1 MGDFTMPSLGADME
15 AGTVVEWRVQ
25 PGDAVRRGDIVAVV
39 DTEKSTIEVEVFED
53 GVVTELLV
61 PEGEEVPVGTPLAR
75 LRAEVAEPSADQPAT
90 TAPEPAPHGPS
101 SHRVVS
107 PLVRHRAEE
116 LHVDLATVH
125 GTGAGASI
133 TRDDV
138 EHAAPAEAAGATT
151 PVRAPD
157 ERLHPAP
164 PAPPPGGGRVR
175 ATPRARKLA
184 AEQGIDL
191 SGVVGRG
198 PGGAVV
204 GDDVPRAGGG
214 PLPPAPADT
223 GPKDVQTSRRAA
235 VAALMARSKREI
247 PHYYLSS
254 TIDFGPARDWLDRH
268 NGERPVT
275 ERVLPA
281 AVLLTAVA
289 RAAIEV
295 PAVNGHYVDGAARL
309 QEGVDLGVAI
319 SLRGGGLIAP
329 AIRDAHLLGVDRMM
343 AALRDLVPRAR
354 RGVLRG
360 AEMTD
365 PSITVTNLGDQG
377 VEEVL
382 PVIYPPQVAM
392 VGLGTIVERP
402 WAIDGMLTIRPVV
415 TASLA
420 GDHRATDGHDGA
432 RFLTVLARLLQDPER
447 LEGDDH
453 GAH

>member
-1 MGDFTMPSLGADME
+1 MPSLGADME

-61 PEGEEVPVGTPLAR
+61 PEGEEVPVGTPLAPICAWR
-75 LRAEVAEPSADQPAT
+75 WRNRRPTSLRRRRRSRRR
-90 TAPEPAPHGPS
+90 TALPPTEWSHPWSGTGPRS
-101 SHRVVS
+101 STSTSR
-107 PLVRHRAEE
+107 
-116 LHVDLATVH
+116 TVH

-138 EHAAPAEAAGATT
+138 EHAAPAEVAGATT

-157 ERLHPAP
+157 ERSHPAP
-164 PAPPPGGGRVR
+164 PAPPPPGGGRVR

-295 PAVNGHYVDGAARL
+295 PVVNGHYVDGAARL

-343 AALRDLVPRAR
+343 AVLRDLVPRAR

-382 PVIYPPQVAM
+382 PVIYP
-392 VGLGTIVERP
+392 LRSP
-402 WAIDGMLTIRPVV
+402 WSGSARSSNDRGRS
-415 TASLA
+415 TAC
-420 GDHRATDGHDGA
+420 
-432 RFLTVLARLLQDPER
+432 
-447 LEGDDH
+447 
-453 GAH
+453 